1 MSSELPNIY
10 KGKVVNN
17 QNQKEIVLNQE
28 DLPKFESST
37 EYKSVDKQIKEIF
50 SSDAFIYK
58 AETLITLNDGS
69 KIKKTIIGKTNN
81 SLITMD
87 DELIDVNRIVQ
98 IELI

>member
-28 DLPKFESST
+28 DLPKLESST

-50 SSDAFIYK
+50 SSDTFIYK

>member
-1 MSSELPNIY
+1 MSKDLPNLF
-10 KGKVVNN
+10 KGKVINN
-17 QNQKEIVLNQE
+17 LNQKETILNQE
-28 DLPKFESST
+28 VESSSEENT
-37 EYKSVDKQIKEIF
+37 QYGSVNKQIKDIF
-50 SSDAFIYK
+50 SSDNFIYK

-87 DELIDVNRIVQ
+87 DDLIDINRIVQ

>member
-1 MSSELPNIY
+1 VSKDLPNLF
-10 KGKVVNN
+10 KGKVINN
-17 QNQKEIVLNQE
+17 LNQKETILNQE
-28 DLPKFESST
+28 VVSSSEENT
-37 EYKSVDKQIKEIF
+37 QYGSVNKQIKDIF
-50 SSDAFIYK
+50 SSDNFIYK

-87 DELIDVNRIVQ
+87 DDLIDINRIVQ

>member
-1 MSSELPNIY
+1 MKKDLPNIY
-10 KGKVVNN
+10 KGKVMNN
-17 QNQKEIVLNQE
+17 QNQKEIILKEEEVSNI
-28 DLPKFESST
+28 ESSK
-37 EYKSVDKQIKEIF
+37 EYKSVDRQIKDIF

>member
-1 MSSELPNIY
+1 MSKDLPNLF
-10 KGKVVNN
+10 KGKVINN
-17 QNQKEIVLNQE
+17 LNQKETILNQE
-28 DLPKFESST
+28 VVSSSEENT
-37 EYKSVDKQIKEIF
+37 QYGSVNKQIKDIF
-50 SSDAFIYK
+50 SSDNFIYK

-87 DELIDVNRIVQ
+87 DDLIDINRIVQ